1 MTESQLKD
9 YRAVK
14 MEVKQ
19 LERLRAALQDAAK
32 KDEDRGWAPK
42 GQRSGTFYEL
52 VDLYAHLIEEGRAEL
67 QAVEDA
73 INAMPEP
80 CREICR
86 LHYMEGHTL
95 EAITWRVNYSLQSVN
110 RYKKKALAYL

>member
-1 MTESQLKD
+1 MTEQELK
-9 YRAVK
+9 YYIPLK

-19 LERLRAALQDAAK
+19 LERLRASLIAEREADIK
-32 KDEDRGWAPK
+32 RGWLSPEP
-42 GQRSGTFYEL
+42 GSGFQFL
-52 VDLYAHLIEEGRAEL
+52 IDLYAEQIEKEKARILEIER
-67 QAVEDA
+67 V